1 MSFKEI
7 NDRFGLQFQR
17 GSRVFCDG
25 RLGTITGATHSHIRV
40 RFDGRQNGAPC
51 DPLEVRLVDTMPV
64 GVPAMPAPQA
74 LASGQ

>member
-40 RFDGRQNGAPC
+40 RWPT
-51 DPLEVRLVDTMPV
+51 PT
-64 GVPAMPAPQA
+64 
-74 LASGQ
+74 SKST

>member
-51 DPLEVRLVDTMPV
+51 DPLEVRLVESMPAV
-64 GVPAMPAPQA
+64 LPAMPAAQLSA
-74 LASGQ
+74 LGQ

>member
-7 NDRFGLQFQR
+7 HDRFGLQFQR

-51 DPLEVRLVDTMPV
+51 DPLEVRLVD
-64 GVPAMPAPQA
+64 AMPAGLPTLPVAQA
-74 LASGQ
+74 SASGQ